1 MMSAGSANDAHQKSV
16 SLTPE
21 GPPLAQRRQLRRIAT
36 AYLVGTALAVVLSR
50 PLLFASGAAYLFL
63 MLALGPIGFLFNL
76 WIYPEA
82 VIVKHVAIYL
92 AATALLAVCLFLMK
106 SRLRVIRNSAFFAAS
121 LVWVGSSAFTFWV
134 EVVWGP

>member
-1 MMSAGSANDAHQKSV
+1 MTSAGSANDAHEKSV

-21 GPPLAQRRQLRRIAT
+21 EPSLAQRRHLRRIAI
-36 AYLVGTALAVVLSR
+36 AYLVGTTLPVVLSR
-50 PLLFASGAAYLFL
+50 PLLLASGAAFLFL

-76 WIYPEA
+76 WIYPAA
-82 VIVKHVAIYL
+82 VIVNHVAIYL

-121 LVWVGSSAFTFWV
+121 LVWVGSSAF
-134 EVVWGP
+134 